1 MENTEGEYMT
11 TILLVDDEEN
21 VRNLVTATLKGKG
34 YKILLARDSDQAMQM
49 SDAHEGSI
57 ELLGALSSP
66 LAYRSAQAQARRV
79 AATYRE
85 PDAGRYSVQAVGS

>member
-1 MENTEGEYMT
+1 MGRRR
-11 TILLVDDEEN
+11 ILRLAARQWLGRWFLRRLWRPNGLPRHLV
-21 VRNLVTATLKGKG
+21 A
-34 YKILLARDSDQAMQM
+34 
-49 SDAHEGSI
+49 I